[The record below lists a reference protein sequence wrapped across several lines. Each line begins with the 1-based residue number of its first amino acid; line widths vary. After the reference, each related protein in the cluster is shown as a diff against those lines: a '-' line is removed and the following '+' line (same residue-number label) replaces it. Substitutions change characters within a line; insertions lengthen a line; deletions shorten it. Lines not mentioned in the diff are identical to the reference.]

1 MEQISVCACACACAP
16 MRLRACALLNKYIEL
31 NISNRM
37 LPPGRVRRL
46 SSRSARSF
54 HPTNVFMRYITY
66 TTDQF
71 KRS

>member
-1 MEQISVCACACACAP
+1 MCACACACAP

-37 LPPGRVRRL
+37 LLPSRFRRL
-46 SSRSARSF
+46 SCRSAQSF
-54 HPTNVFMRYITY
+54 HPTNVFMARRYITY